1 MFEGVLNTG
10 VGDRRVEEG
19 QREMVTLA
27 VVGTGYWGPNL
38 ARNIALSDSTEL
50 KWICDLDTD
59 RAARVARHFGDV
71 GITAELDDVLD
82 DPSVDGVVVATPVA
96 THTGL
101 ATACIEA
108 GKHVLVEKPL
118 ASSVEE
124 GTELVGLASSEGR
137 VLMTDHTFCYTSVV
151 MKIRELV
158 RAGEVGDL
166 LYFDSVR
173 VNLGLVQSDVDVFWD
188 LAPHDL
194 SILDFILPDGVRPV
208 SVSASGA
215 DPMGVGKDCIGY
227 LSLALSNGAIA
238 HAHLNWMSPT
248 KIRTT
253 VVGGSKR
260 MLLWDD
266 LKPAQR
272 LSVFDTGVDVIDG
285 DAAARERALV
295 SYRLGDMV
303 VPSLPE
309 REALR
314 SVVEEFAASIVEGRS
329 PITDGAAGLRVL
341 EVLAA
346 IDRSRASGGTAVPLD
361 HVYPVGPT

>member
-1 MFEGVLNTG
+1 
-10 VGDRRVEEG
+10 
-19 QREMVTLA
+19 MVRLA

-38 ARNIALSDSTEL
+38 ARNIAVSDDADL
-50 KWICDLDTD
+50 GWICDLEIE
-59 RAARVARHFGDV
+59 RAQRIARQFGGVNVTSDIGDV
-71 GITAELDDVLD
+71 LSDR
-82 DPSVDGVVVATPVA
+82 SVDGVVIATPVG
-96 THTGL
+96 THAGL
-101 ATACIEA
+101 ATAALEA
-108 GKHVLVEKPL
+108 GKHVLIEKPL

-124 GTELVGLASSEGR
+124 GAAMVALAESEGL

-151 MKIRELV
+151 SRIRDLV
-158 RAGEVGDL
+158 RAGDLGDF

-194 SILDFILPDGVRPV
+194 SILDFVLPDGVYPV
-208 SVSASGA
+208 SVSAWGA
-215 DPMGVGKDCIGY
+215 DPMGVGQDCIGH
-227 LSLALSNGAIA
+227 LSLALSNGGLA
-238 HAHLNWMSPT
+238 HAHLNWLSPT

-266 LKPAQR
+266 LNPAQR
-272 LSVFDTGVDVIDG
+272 LSVFDAGIDIPET
-285 DAAARERALV
+285 DLASRQQAMV

-314 SVVEEFAASIVEGRS
+314 GVIEEFAASISAGRA
-329 PITDGAAGLRVL
+329 PMTDGSAGLRVL
-341 EVLAA
+341 EVLSAV
-346 IDRSRASGGTAVPLD
+346 DESRASNGKAVSLS
-361 HVYPVGPT
+361 HVYPMGRS